1 MVDAVQ
7 AVGNLVG
14 GIGAY
19 ESGKYN
25 QAAANTM
32 ATEAER
38 DGTVEE
44 SRIRD
49 AARMA
54 IGQQVAAQG
63 SNGFQQGTGSAIDA
77 LTQSQINATLDALTA
92 RRQAAAK
99 ARGIRIQ
106 GAQAYSA
113 GVNAMTQGFFGAAA
127 AGVNASTD
135 WANARAGQS
144 GSYGASGRYGA
155 APLPNSGGGVSA
167 PGGTLTRGGG

>member
-1 MVDAVQ
+1 MVQ
-7 AVGNLVG
+7 AAIKAAGSIVSGT
-14 GIGAY
+14 ASY
-19 ESGKYN
+19 ETGKYN
-25 QAAANTM
+25 RAVSNTM
-32 ATEAER
+32 AINAER

-49 AARMA
+49 AARQA

-99 ARGIRIQ
+99 ASGLRVQ

-113 GVNAMTQGFFGAAA
+113 GANAMTAGLFGAASA
-127 AGVNASTD
+127 VAD
-135 WANARAGQS
+135 WANAKAKANAGQS
-144 GSYGASGRYGA
+144 GGS
-155 APLPNSGGGVSA
+155 N
-167 PGGTLTRGGG
+167 